1 MGLQPGEKVDARDLK
16 MGAWF
21 EARILRIIPATPQS
35 NGEATPSSSSQ
46 DTDLPPYLYRIAY
59 DG

>member
-1 MGLQPGEKVDARDLK
+1 

-21 EARILRIIPATPQS
+21 EARILKIMPAVTKP
-35 NGEATPSSSSQ
+35 NGEAPSNSASQ
-46 DTDLPPYLYRIAY
+46 DFDIPSYLYRVAY

>member
-1 MGLQPGEKVDARDLK
+1 

-21 EARILRIIPATPQS
+21 EARILKIMPAVTKR
-35 NGEATPSSSSQ
+35 NGEASSSSTSQ
-46 DTDLPPYLYRIAY
+46 DFDLPPYLYRVAY